1 MSVSGKLLGF
11 FLHRINKTN
20 KEGYSLKDSFFLTRQ
35 ILAYRLSSLKEE
47 REEAA
52 LVQQFLSVGTIYVV
66 ADANTTTK
74 DWEAREFGICTQNKT
89 IRLFLCEEDAVN
101 YAFKVGAVLQK
112 KTPMTMKVTSTMI
125 QSVIGDYAQKQF
137 IDRVS
142 ICGHS
147 PIRVEVSLS
156 PFVKDYKKESS
167 STIMSEPVSTP
178 VMQPASVETQNDL
191 QLVDIVRQTL
201 SAPTAA
207 ERRKLDQG
215 QQFENFH
222 TLLAKL
228 IQVNGL
234 DMSALDATM
243 GVPAGYTK
251 QLCSDLVSDAIPKA
265 ILMNYL
271 KYFGLSE
278 YLNLFTK
285 QCSELT
291 AELKA
296 NPKVDVYNIKSANI
310 HTKERFK
317 LLSIRRGKDANHAYV
332 YQLILESKSR
342 KITTIV
348 STCFNF
354 VQGKDYEIGGLMPL
368 DDSSTVSTRNAAE
381 AGPSPLPSED
391 EEAAILGKLEQETKE
406 RRFKTP
412 TQKSSEPEKKK
423 DARNTGYN
431 RYIDETAE
439 EKTGRELNEILGYI
453 IKTQGCNSQ
462 EGKRKLKPLEGHE
475 QTIAAFATYLKDGK
489 AGSYAVRGYTPKKL
503 MHELHYSPYEAFC
516 LLTELEDNPKDT
528 LQRLKYRETDPQYQ
542 RIEK

>member
-1 MSVSGKLLGF
+1 M
-11 FLHRINKTN
+11 
-20 KEGYSLKDSFFLTRQ
+20 KDSFFLTRQ
-35 ILAYRLSSLKEE
+35 ILAYRLSSQKEE

-52 LVQQFLSVGTIYVV
+52 LVQQFLSAGTIYVV
-66 ADANTTTK
+66 ADANTTAA
-74 DWEAREFGICTQNKT
+74 DWEAREFGICTQDKT
-89 IRLFLCEEDAVN
+89 IRLFLCEEDAVS

-112 KTPMTMKVTSTMI
+112 KTPMTMKVTSAMI

-137 IDRVS
+137 IDKVS

-147 PIRVEVSLS
+147 PIRVEVSLH
-156 PFVKDYKKESS
+156 PFVKGYKKESP
-167 STIMSEPVSTP
+167 STIMSEPAPVP
-178 VMQPASVETQNDL
+178 VMQSVTVETQGNL

-222 TLLAKL
+222 TLLVKL

-234 DMSALDATM
+234 DMSALDTDM
-243 GVPAGYTK
+243 GVPTGYTK

-285 QCSELT
+285 QCSELA

-296 NPKVDVYNIKSANI
+296 NPKVDAYSIKSANF

-317 LLSIRRGKDANHAYV
+317 LLSVRRGKDANHAYV
-332 YQLILESKSR
+332 YQLTLESKAR

-354 VQGKDYEIGGLMPL
+354 VQGKDYEIGGLTPL
-368 DDSSTVSTRNAAE
+368 DDGGSSNVSTRNAAE

-391 EEAAILGKLEQETKE
+391 EEAAILEKLEQEK
-406 RRFKTP
+406 K
-412 TQKSSEPEKKK
+412 EKKSKIPAQKPSELEQKK
-423 DARNTGYN
+423 DTRNTGYN

-439 EKTGRELNEILGYI
+439 EKTERELNEILGYI

-475 QTIAAFATYLKDGK
+475 QAIAAFAKYLKDGK
-489 AGSYAVRGYTPKKL
+489 SGSYAVRGYTPKKL
-503 MHELHYSPYEAFC
+503 MHEMHYSPYEAFC
-516 LLTELEDNPKDT
+516 LLTELENNPKDT

-542 RIEK
+542 NIKK

>member
-1 MSVSGKLLGF
+1 M
-11 FLHRINKTN
+11 
-20 KEGYSLKDSFFLTRQ
+20 KDSFFLTRQ
-35 ILAYRLSSLKEE
+35 ILAYRLSSRKEE

-52 LVQQFLSVGTIYVV
+52 LVQQFLSAGAIYVV
-66 ADANTTTK
+66 ADANTTTA

-112 KTPMTMKVTSTMI
+112 KTSMTMKVSSTMI

-137 IDRVS
+137 IDKVS

-156 PFVKDYKKESS
+156 PFVKDYKKESP
-167 STIMSEPVSTP
+167 STIMSEPAPAP
-178 VMQPASVETQNDL
+178 VMQPVTVETQDNL

-234 DMSALDATM
+234 DMANLDTTM
-243 GVPAGYTK
+243 GVPNGYTK

-271 KYFGLSE
+271 KYLGLSE

-285 QCSELT
+285 QCSELA

-296 NPKVDVYNIKSANI
+296 NPKVDTYNIKSANI

-332 YQLILESKSR
+332 YQLTLESKAR

-354 VQGKDYEIGGLMPL
+354 VQGKDYEIGGLAPL
-368 DDSSTVSTRNAAE
+368 DDGGSNVSTRNAAE
-381 AGPSPLPSED
+381 TGPSPLPSE
-391 EEAAILGKLEQETKE
+391 EEAAAVLEQLEQKE
-406 RRFKTP
+406 KEKRTKTP
-412 TQKSSEPEKKK
+412 TQKPTEPEQKK
-423 DARNTGYN
+423 DTRNTGYS

-439 EKTGRELNEILGYI
+439 EKTERELNEILGYI

-475 QTIAAFATYLKDGK
+475 QAIAAFAKYLKDGK

-542 RIEK
+542 HIKK